1 MSELLGTKIRSLQE
15 GYKMC
20 SRCIYD
26 NSLPG
31 IFFDGEGICNFCKMI
46 DSLMEEY
53 GTGQEKGEALLNQ
66 IVEEMKKSGRGKKYD
81 CVIGVSGGTDSSFL
95 LHWACEKGLRPLA
108 VHYDNT
114 FNTSIATQNIHNLTS
129 ALKVDLYTHIVNNE
143 EIESIY
149 RAFLLANVGEVDAS
163 TDIALAE
170 IQYRAAA
177 KYGLNYVLEGHS
189 FVEEGIT
196 PIGKNYF
203 DGKYIS
209 EIVKKFGQRKIDTF
223 PNMPFWTFLKWIV
236 YKRIRK
242 IRPLWYIAYSKT
254 EAKKLLADRY
264 QWKDYG
270 GHHLENRM
278 TAFSHS
284 IYYPKKFEIDYRN
297 NSLSAQVRNG
307 NLNRK
312 EAVNRYYHE
321 NPFIE
326 VGLEDYIKKRLG
338 FDDDEFQ
345 KIMEAPPKYWYEYPT
360 YKRRFE
366 LLRPFFYLL
375 YLRNL
380 VPKSFYLKYCFP
392 VKVGK

>member
-1 MSELLGTKIRSLQE
+1 
-15 GYKMC
+15 MC